1 MKRELFLWECD
12 KIKWAGKI
20 TNTSRLHLSETA
32 GINRWQHTAA
42 LSAFTAF
49 RPIKTSW
56 LLKDTSF
63 LILPWWTDVPDTW
76 EVATVEATNALGRV
90 FVRYTSG
97 NQSSPRIKR
106 HSETLSQNRSK
117 HAKENATKQKSPNLE
132 KLADFT
138 FKNLAAFAIF
148 NILMNLCFMMVT
160 MYIT

>member
-1 MKRELFLWECD
+1 MKTEVFLWGYD
-12 KIKWAGKI
+12 KMKWAGKI

-42 LSAFTAF
+42 LQAFTAF
-49 RPIKTSW
+49 RLIKTSW
-56 LLKDTSF
+56 LLKDTNF

-76 EVATVEATNALGRV
+76 EVATVEVTNALGRV

-97 NQSSPRIKR
+97 NQSSSWIKW

-117 HAKENATKQKSPNLE
+117 HERENATKQKSPNLE
-132 KLADFT
+132 KSADFT

-148 NILMNLCFMMVT
+148 NILMYLCFMMVT
-160 MYIT
+160 RYIT